1 MERNDLYELC
11 HNFTDAFHVLKCWFS
26 KVHDSTSP
34 LFLFGAVSLVAEPVY
49 IAFLCK
55 SVSRQIFLLCPFA
68 VIVSCLEVSAFVKT
82 AFFFFVVVVVIAC
95 VIWRM
100 ICFAVFFSPSFFL
113 YCNLA
118 TVAFSQYPS
127 RQQCGRHGRSFQQGV
142 PVTF

>member
-34 LFLFGAVSLVAEPVY
+34 LFLFGAASLVAEPVY

-55 SVSRQIFLLCPFA
+55 SLSRQIFLLCPFA

-82 AFFFFVVVVVIAC
+82 AFFFCCGGGYC
-95 VIWRM
+95 VCHLADDLLC
-100 ICFAVFFSPSFFL
+100 CFFFPLFL
-113 YCNLA
+113 SLL
-118 TVAFSQYPS
+118 
-127 RQQCGRHGRSFQQGV
+127 
-142 PVTF
+142 